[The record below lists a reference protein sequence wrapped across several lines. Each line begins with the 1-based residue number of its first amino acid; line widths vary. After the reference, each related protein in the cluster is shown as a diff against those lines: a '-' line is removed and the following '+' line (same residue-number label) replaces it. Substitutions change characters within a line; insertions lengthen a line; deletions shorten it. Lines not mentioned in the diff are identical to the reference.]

1 MLEITNGTG
10 SGFQWLPTTGLDNPN
25 IQTPTVTA
33 AAVNQQQIEYTVTFK
48 SGECPLEEK
57 TTVKIND
64 LPVITKLVT
73 TQVARQIEVDVN
85 GMTPTFTIDQME
97 TVYDVP
103 AIVSELPFGWRRI
116 YVTDINDCK
125 TDSTI
130 YIQPV
135 DIKPMPS
142 FSPNGEGAE
151 EREEWT
157 VHNLDQYHSYIV
169 EIFDRYGRKLWEYRT
184 GSFSKD
190 GKDGSERFGW
200 DGTYNNHQMPSD
212 DYWYLITVEEIRKQ
226 YTGHFILKR

>member
-1 MLEITNGTG
+1 
-10 SGFQWLPTTGLDNPN
+10 
-25 IQTPTVTA
+25 
-33 AAVNQQQIEYTVTFK
+33 
-48 SGECPLEEK
+48 
-57 TTVKIND
+57 
-64 LPVITKLVT
+64 
-73 TQVARQIEVDVN
+73 
-85 GMTPTFTIDQME
+85 
-97 TVYDVP
+97 VP